1 MNPSFTGPTRLAN
14 KILLS
19 QPNGHV
25 RARNGILLLNDR
37 SWNLAG
43 E

>member
-19 QPNGHV
+19 QPNGHDGV
-25 RARNGILLLNDR
+25 FTNMSAH
-37 SWNLAG
+37 AM
-43 E
+43 EFFC